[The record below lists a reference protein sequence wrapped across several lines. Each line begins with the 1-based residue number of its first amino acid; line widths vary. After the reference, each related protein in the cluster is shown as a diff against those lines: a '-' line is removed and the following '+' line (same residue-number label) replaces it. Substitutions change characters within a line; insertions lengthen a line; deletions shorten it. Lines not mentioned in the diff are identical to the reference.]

1 MTGSVSSGAGVRVL
15 RALFVLGVVLACLLF
30 VGTFAFMVVG
40 DEGFEEA
47 FYRSFGSFTT
57 TQFFAEPPTSR
68 ERAIAAILTLA
79 GGLFYIA
86 VLLSVVRQLGP
97 SLMAREY
104 DRFRQRLRERRMDD
118 LNDHF
123 IVCGYGN
130 VGRAVTE
137 ALRRRNRFVV
147 VIDRK
152 PENVEAANRSGA
164 TAFVGEASDSGVLA
178 TARIRDASAV
188 IATVG
193 TDAENFYILLAAS
206 ELNPKAELATRA
218 SDPKHAALFQSL
230 FEKRRVHVITPY
242 ETAGEE
248 LARCVLEHPDA
259 VRSTET
265 DAGVPP
271 SEASV

>member
-1 MTGSVSSGAGVRVL
+1 MTDAVSSGAGARVL
-15 RALFVLGVVLACLLF
+15 RALLVLGVVLACLLL

-79 GGLFYIA
+79 GGLFYIV

-118 LNDHF
+118 LNEHF

-130 VGRAVTE
+130 VGRAVTR
-137 ALRRRNRFVV
+137 ALQRRNQSVV
-147 VIDRK
+147 VIDLK
-152 PENVEAANRSGA
+152 SENVEAANRSGA
-164 TAFVGEASDSGVLA
+164 TAFVGEASDSRVLA
-178 TARIRDASAV
+178 AARIRDAVAL

-206 ELNPKAELATRA
+206 QLNPTAELATRA
-218 SDPKHAALFQSL
+218 SDPEHAARFRSL
-230 FEKRRVHVITPY
+230 FESRRVHVITPY

-248 LARCVLEHPDA
+248 LARCVSEKSDA
-259 VRSTET
+259 IPSTVT
-265 DAGVPP
+265 DHGVLP